1 MGSEMCIRDRT
12 SKIMGNMLELFGGIT
27 LFPERMRQNLD
38 LSGGLIMSERI
49 MLELGN
55 TIGRQKAHDAVYDA
69 AQRSVNE
76 NRPFSETLAEEEEV
90 TSRLS
95 AAEIMN
101 LMDPETYTGL
111 SAYFAETFASSA
123 RETATRIRQHN
134 V

>member
-1 MGSEMCIRDRT
+1 
-12 SKIMGNMLELFGGIT
+12 
-27 LFPERMRQNLD
+27 
-38 LSGGLIMSERI
+38 

-123 RETATRIRQHN
+123 RETATRIRQHT